1 MTRRLRFSVL
11 LCFGLLAFMVAT
23 PVASAELER
32 ARLAFQNGQYAE
44 AYDLF
49 SKGEAEGDAES
60 AYLKARMIE
69 FGLSGESASPESA
82 GAIYLRGAAQGHVP
96 SINRVGLMY
105 FRGDL
110 GVARNDKQAFGY
122 FERAA
127 NAGNANAL
135 FNLSRLYLLGTGI
148 ATNETEALKLMRQ
161 AAERDHILA
170 LNTLGAI
177 LAARPDGRDR
187 EQARTYFSRSAAL
200 GNAVG
205 LFQTGLYA
213 LHDGGTRENL
223 RLAHRYFNLAS
234 ARGHPE
240 AGRVLAEITAQ
251 LSEEDRQ
258 IAQSQARDF
267 RAQDPKAGEE

>member
-1 MTRRLRFSVL
+1 MTLRLRFPVPP
-11 LCFGLLAFMVAT
+11 CFGLLALMITT
-23 PVASAELER
+23 PVAGAELER
-32 ARLAFQNGQYAE
+32 ARLAFQNSQYAE
-44 AYDLF
+44 AYELF
-49 SKGEAEGDAES
+49 SKGEAEGDTES

-69 FGLSGESASPESA
+69 LGLSGNSASPQSA
-82 GAIYLRGAAQGHVP
+82 GAIYLRGAAQGHAP
-96 SINRVGLMY
+96 SMNRVGLMY

-110 GVARNDKQAFGY
+110 GIARNDRQALGY

-127 NAGNANAL
+127 RAGNANAL
-135 FNLSRLYLLGTGI
+135 FNLSRFHLLGTGV
-148 ATNETEALKLMRQ
+148 TKNEAEALRLMRQ
-161 AAERDHILA
+161 AADKDHVLA

-177 LAARPDGRDR
+177 LAGRPDTRDR
-187 EQARTYFSRSAAL
+187 KHARAYFLRSAAL

-240 AGRVLAEITAQ
+240 ARRVLTEITAQ
-251 LSEEDRQ
+251 LSEEDRL

-267 RAQDPKAGEE
+267 RAQDPKTGE

>member
-1 MTRRLRFSVL
+1 MTLRLRFSVP

-23 PVASAELER
+23 PVAGAELER
-32 ARLAFQNGQYAE
+32 ARLAFQNSQYAE

-69 FGLSGESASPESA
+69 FGLSSETTSPESA
-82 GAIYLRGAAQGHVP
+82 GAIYRRGATKGHVP
-96 SINRVGLMY
+96 SMNRVGLMY

-110 GVARNDKQAFGY
+110 GAARDDRQAFDY
-122 FERAA
+122 FKRAA

-135 FNLSRLYLLGTGI
+135 FNLSRLYLLGTGV
-148 ATNETEALKLMRQ
+148 AKNEAEALKLMRQ
-161 AAERDHILA
+161 AADKDHILA
-170 LNTLGAI
+170 LNTLGAM
-177 LAARPDGRDR
+177 AARTDER
-187 EQARTYFSRSAAL
+187 ERARLYFARSAAL

-213 LHDGGTRENL
+213 LHDGDTRENL

-240 AGRVLAEITAQ
+240 AGRVLAEISAQ
-251 LSEEDRQ
+251 LSEEDRM

-267 RAQDPKAGEE
+267 RAQDPKAGDE